1 MHLKESRYLTNAIYN
16 NKNQNIKLIQPKIE
30 KSSHAI
36 KNQIKTHL
44 ILKLINQ
51 KLSLEKYLSEENLN

>member
-1 MHLKESRYLTNAIYN
+1 MQLKESRYSTNAIYN
-16 NKNQNIKLIQPKIE
+16 NQNIKLIQPKIG
-30 KSSHAI
+30 KPSHAI

-51 KLSLEKYLSEENLN
+51 KLSLEKYLSEEKLN